1 MLRLQPTKLPLAT
14 SAKPRATSTHALRDE
29 AGFRSLVVKVRFQ
42 VVHNANSL
50 MCIGNEDHHL
60 NFNETDERKYLA
72 LLIGLLLERAF
83 PDSSEFEHQCMS
95 AGEALS
101 RCLHHFGAATDD
113 GWFIRL
119 SLPKDW
125 ITNKARLAKITELPA
140 LVDVLEVL
148 LSFEA
153 QYGTVP
159 LDYRTGQR
167 VDFAADVSAI
177 LRQMGLLSRTSRPN
191 DDFLLMMTNHH
202 FIKPVSGNWDAEIE
216 VLLKKLAVK
225 TLDGA
230 PDEYTAV
237 VQRRSERP
245 LTWASGY
252 MNRHWRYGNWLSQQ
266 KIARSI
272 TYPHSALPIIVTN
285 TIAEGGNTVFVPSG
299 YRQ

>member
-1 MLRLQPTKLPLAT
+1 MTA
-14 SAKPRATSTHALRDE
+14 RAEE
-29 AGFRSLVVKVRFQ
+29 AAVRSLVAKVRFQ

-50 MCIGNEDHHL
+50 ICIDNEDDHL

-72 LLIGLLLERAF
+72 LMIGLLLERAF

-113 GWFIRL
+113 GWHIRL
-119 SLPKDW
+119 SMPKDW
-125 ITNKARLAKITELPA
+125 IRNKARLAKITELPA

-153 QYGTVP
+153 HYGTVP
-159 LDYRTGQR
+159 SDYRTGQR
-167 VDFAADVSAI
+167 VDFAADVSAV
-177 LRQMGLLSRTSRPN
+177 LRQMDLLSRTSRPN

-202 FIKPVSGNWDAEIE
+202 FIKPVNGNWDAKIE
-216 VLLKKLAVK
+216 VLLKNLAVK

-230 PDEYTAV
+230 PDEYAAV
-237 VQRRSERP
+237 VQRRSKRP
-245 LTWASGY
+245 ITWAAGY

-272 TYPHSALPIIVTN
+272 TYHHGALPMIVTN
-285 TIAEGGNTVFVPSG
+285 TLADGGNTVFVPYG

>member
-1 MLRLQPTKLPLAT
+1 M
-14 SAKPRATSTHALRDE
+14 
-29 AGFRSLVVKVRFQ
+29 
-42 VVHNANSL
+42 
-50 MCIGNEDHHL
+50 

-72 LLIGLLLERAF
+72 LIIGLLLERAF

-101 RCLHHFGAATDD
+101 RCLHHLGAATDD

-119 SLPKDW
+119 SMPNDW
-125 ITNKARLAKITELPA
+125 IRNKARLVKMSELPA
-140 LVDVLEVL
+140 LADVLEVL
-148 LSFEA
+148 LSFES

-167 VDFAADVSAI
+167 ADFAADVSAL

-191 DDFLLMMTNHH
+191 DDFLLMMTNHY
-202 FIKPVSGNWDAEIE
+202 FIKPVNGNWDAKIE
-216 VLLKKLAVK
+216 VLLKNLVVK

-237 VQRRSERP
+237 IQRRSERP
-245 LTWASGY
+245 ITWAAGY
-252 MNRHWRYGNWLSQQ
+252 MNRRWRYGTWLSQED
-266 KIARSI
+266 IARSI
-272 TYPHSALPIIVTN
+272 IYSHSALPTIVTN
-285 TIAEGGNTVFVPSG
+285 TLIDGGNTVFVPNG